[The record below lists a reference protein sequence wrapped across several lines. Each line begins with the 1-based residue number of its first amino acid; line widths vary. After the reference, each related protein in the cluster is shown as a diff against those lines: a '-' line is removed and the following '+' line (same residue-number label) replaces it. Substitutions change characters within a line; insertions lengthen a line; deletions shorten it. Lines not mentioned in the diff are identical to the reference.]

1 MLAYRKV
8 LDDIGASPVTA
19 LPLEVKVRHRPD
31 DYLLEYPLPYARR
44 LLTWPLLNFMNFK
57 STKLRSDIKSALHT
71 LNGLLAVKGGRG
83 WVQ

>member
-1 MLAYRKV
+1 VPAYRKV
-8 LDDIGASPVTA
+8 LDDLGANSVTA
-19 LPLEVKVRHRPD
+19 LTLEVRIRHRPG
-31 DYLLEYPLPYARR
+31 DYLVEYPLPYACR